1 MPRVVRRIA
10 PSSCHLGR
18 LQHLPSGGRGA
29 LPHAICNGAAPRT
42 RKCVSLAQSRRS
54 SIVERIALPIPQ
66 PVYAHAQSRRL
77 CQALPI
83 RRIELLVAD
92 PIRRH
97 RHERLSAALSELNS
111 IALNP
116 EFCFQFDQPTQVGAS
131 TLWIAYEGCNTG
143 LATGRVLVRCVHYIL
158 ASARSNRHQTMGGQD
173 GPGADAAPQ
182 NWRRRPSDS
191 WTAAIEPTRLMPCD
205 TKGNGEP
212 ICRPRQ

>member
-18 LQHLPSGGRGA
+18 LQRLPSGGRGA
-29 LPHAICNGAAPRT
+29 LAHAICNAAAPRT
-42 RKCVSLAQSRRS
+42 RKCVRLAQSRRS
-54 SIVERIALPIPQ
+54 SIVKRLPIPQ

-116 EFCFQFDQPTQVGAS
+116 EFGFQFDQPAQVGAS

-143 LATGRVLVRCVHYIL
+143 
-158 ASARSNRHQTMGGQD
+158 
-173 GPGADAAPQ
+173 
-182 NWRRRPSDS
+182 
-191 WTAAIEPTRLMPCD
+191 
-205 TKGNGEP
+205 
-212 ICRPRQ
+212 

>member
-1 MPRVVRRIA
+1 MKAQVRRKRARNLITDKSAQRGAQHKSKTELRLLRQQLHHPLRLHWHEGWIMPRVVRRIA
-10 PSSCHLGR
+10 PSSRHLGR

-29 LPHAICNGAAPRT
+29 LPHAICNAAAPRT
-42 RKCVSLAQSRRS
+42 RKCVSFAQSRRS
-54 SIVERIALPIPQ
+54 SIVERLALPIPQ

-116 EFCFQFDQPTQVGAS
+116 EFGFQFYQPAQVGAS
-131 TLWIAYEGCNTG
+131 TLWIAYTSV
-143 LATGRVLVRCVHYIL
+143 AT
-158 ASARSNRHQTMGGQD
+158 QD
-173 GPGADAAPQ
+173 
-182 NWRRRPSDS
+182 
-191 WTAAIEPTRLMPCD
+191 
-205 TKGNGEP
+205 
-212 ICRPRQ
+212 